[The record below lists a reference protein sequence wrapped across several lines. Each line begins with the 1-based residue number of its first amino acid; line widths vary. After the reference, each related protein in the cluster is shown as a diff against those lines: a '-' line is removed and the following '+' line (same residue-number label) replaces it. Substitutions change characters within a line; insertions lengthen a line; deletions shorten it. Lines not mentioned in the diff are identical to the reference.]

1 MRPLLVLLL
10 LAGCAAPSAD
20 TPAAPAGPTYV
31 AVAEGVVCNH
41 CVAGIEMTL
50 RRDPAVTA
58 VAIDLDK
65 GTVRVSTR
73 SDRPFDATKL
83 RQSLLDAGYGVVGVT
98 IE

>member
-1 MRPLLVLLL
+1 
-10 LAGCAAPSAD
+10 
-20 TPAAPAGPTYV
+20 
-31 AVAEGVVCNH
+31 
-41 CVAGIEMTL
+41 MTL

-73 SDRPFDATKL
+73 ADRPFEATKL